1 MTVKCLGLSK
11 CVLNEGKDILIIRSQ
26 SCRCQC
32 PGDVRG
38 QAITGHHIDLGVT
51 DYFMILIY
59 SLRFTHLQP
68 GADPGGSCRPVAWRC
83 QLSIKG
89 LGTRFTAWRRTCV
102 FFADR
107 SVTFQGHICPSSCGK
122 LRSFRIGAPVT
133 DPCARQSVDTKI
145 RFNCTH
151 LPCIWD
157 SCVIDIW

>member
-1 MTVKCLGLSK
+1 MLRKHTIPPSEIISDISK
-11 CVLNEGKDILIIRSQ
+11 WQLNVLVCQNVSEMKARTSSNIRSQ

-38 QAITGHHIDLGVT
+38 QSITGHHIDLGIT

-59 SLRFTHLQP
+59 SFRFTHLQP

-83 QLSIKG
+83 QLSIKS

-102 FFADR
+102 FFTDR

-122 LRSFRIGAPVT
+122 IRSVRIGAPVT
-133 DPCARQSVDTKI
+133 DLCARQV
-145 RFNCTH
+145 
-151 LPCIWD
+151 
-157 SCVIDIW
+157 